1 MIRNTEIMACHKQK
15 FLGVTLDNKLNF
27 KDHINN
33 ISSKVKSANGILW
46 KLSQFCPSEVLT
58 KIYYSLV
65 YPYLIYGVE
74 IWGNSS
80 RVALDRLGR
89 LVQTAQKRTKTN
101 EAIPVLASKHH
112 LSVPQIHK
120 LFSLVRFYKYYRLK
134 SNDYF
139 FEKFSS
145 LLPNHNINTRFNAN
159 NQLNTPRIT
168 VEKMKSSFFYSAYN
182 YWKHLPGPIRETG
195 NIYSFKRIVRQ
206 HIEMNPN
213 S

>member
-1 MIRNTEIMACHKQK
+1 ME
-15 FLGVTLDNKLNF
+15 LPTLDNKLNF

-33 ISSKVKSANGILW
+33 ISNKVKSANGILW

-89 LVQTAQKRTKTN
+89 LVLTAQKRTKTN
-101 EAIPVLASKHH
+101 ETIPSIDIKHH
-112 LSVPQIHK
+112 LSVSQIHK
-120 LFSLVRFYKYYRLK
+120 LFSLVRCYKYYKLK

-145 LLPNHNINTRFNAN
+145 LLPNHDINTRFNAS

-168 VEKMKSSFFYSAYN
+168 VEKMRCSFFYSVFN
-182 YWKHLPGPIRETG
+182 YWKDLPVPIRDSE
-195 NIYSFKRIVRQ
+195 NISSFKRRVQQ
-206 HIEMNPN
+206 HIEMNLNP
-213 S
+213 